1 MKDIL
6 HNLADIMSRAAR
18 AHNELTMLQHDA
30 KRLMRRIEME
40 EAAKIKVDIPPSQMF
55 DEIRAKCN
63 DPIHLEN
70 SCGRSTIS
78 LGMITVHGEDAEE
91 AVTKLYKLIKY
102 RELTWEK

>member
-18 AHNELTMLQHDA
+18 AHNELTMLQRDA
-30 KRLMRRIEME
+30 TRLMRRIEME

-63 DPIHLEN
+63 DPIHLDN

-102 RELTWEK
+102 RELTWKE

>member
-40 EAAKIKVDIPPSQMF
+40 EAAK
-55 DEIRAKCN
+55 
-63 DPIHLEN
+63 
-70 SCGRSTIS
+70 
-78 LGMITVHGEDAEE
+78 MITVHGEDAEE